1 MALRLKELGFKNVSC
16 LKGGYREWVGANF
29 PVEKKWTIKAECIT
43 CHTGVTPGIVSDWK
57 ASKHAEYEVSCSV
70 CHGEQHMSD
79 ADVHKAGRMKPERC
93 AMCHQVQFDQFKGGK
108 HSLAWKSMNAMPTA
122 HRQPVAL
129 MDGMKGCGGCHKLG
143 LKTEKESQALRE
155 AGAGFGLASCDACHT
170 RHTFTV
176 KEAQQPQACQTCHM
190 GFDHPHW
197 EMYSSSKHGVRYY
210 LKQTGVL
217 PESVVAPT
225 CQTCH
230 MREGNHAVMT
240 GWGFFAVRLPMPQDK
255 KWAEARTTVLKAMG
269 ALDPEGKPTPRLE
282 TVKALNMVRLTQDD
296 WQKERD
302 KMVKACSTCHSIS
315 FARGELEKGDR
326 MIREADLVLA
336 EAILT
341 VADLYKEGILQKP
354 KNYAYPFPD
363 LLSIHDSP
371 TLIEQKLYIMF
382 MEQRMRTFQG
392 AFHANPDYTLWY
404 GWSPMQTSLLEIKS
418 MAEELRKKKT

>member
-1 MALRLKELGFKNVSC
+1 VALRLKELGFKNVSC

-404 GWSPMQTSLLEIKS
+404 GWSPLQTSLLEIKS
-418 MAEELRKKKT
+418 MAEELRKRKT